1 MAVIRQHKRYSRPRK
16 LFEKTRIEGENVLM
30 NKYGLKNKKEIWK
43 ADSYIE
49 RIRVQAKKLITA
61 SQEKQEEFIARLAKL
76 GMIKSNSKIDDV
88 LALTKESLLERRL
101 QTLTFKKGLAKTI
114 KEARQLINHRHI
126 LLDNEIVTIPSR
138 IVLLEEEN
146 KLKSKEK
153 KKKEKQSIQEMSEK
167 GEEK

>member
-1 MAVIRQHKRYSRPRK
+1 MAVRKQHKKYSRPRK
-16 LFEKTRIEGENVLM
+16 LFEKIRIEGENVLM
-30 NKYGLKNKKEIWK
+30 NKYGLKNKKEIWR
-43 ADSYIE
+43 ADFYIG

-76 GMIKSNSKIDDV
+76 GLIKSTSKIDDV

-101 QTLTFKKGLAKTI
+101 QTLVLKKGLAKTI
-114 KEARQLINHRHI
+114 KSARQLINHRHI
-126 LLDNEIVTIPSR
+126 LLNNDIVTIPSR

-146 KLKSKEK
+146 NLKLKEK
-153 KKKEKQSIQEMSEK
+153 KKKEKQSIQEIAE